1 MGPNRPAVLSRPGRF
16 TKKTVENEK
25 RSMKRSG
32 VRNRIKAIF
41 ADSCMPLTSS
51 KTITRLALG
60 LLLLNLIAGALAV
73 WSIYQSRLQYEE
85 RNEISTQNIA
95 KLLEHDIAAS
105 VHRIDMAMLDLSD
118 EIERQRTHGNGRIDA
133 ETFIRFIV
141 RQHARH
147 PDLSSAS
154 SCGSGRGGPG
164 AAGGG

>member
-105 VHRIDMAMLDLSD
+105 VHRIDMALLDLSD
-118 EIERQRTHGNGRIDA
+118 EFDRQRTHGNGRIDA
-133 ETFIRFIV
+133 ETFNRFIV
-141 RQHARH
+141 RQHARQ
-147 PDLSSAS
+147 PDLSTAS
-154 SCGSGRGGPG
+154 SCGSMLGNPISTDCG
-164 AAGGG
+164 

>member
-73 WSIYQSRLQYEE
+73 RSIYQSLLQYEE
-85 RNEISTQNIA
+85 RIEISKKNNTKQQEQDKA
-95 KLLEHDIAAS
+95 TT
-105 VHRIDMAMLDLSD
+105 VQRIDMGLLDLSV
-118 EIERQRTHGNGRIDA
+118 EFVG
-133 ETFIRFIV
+133 
-141 RQHARH
+141 
-147 PDLSSAS
+147 
-154 SCGSGRGGPG
+154 
-164 AAGGG
+164 